1 MLEIK
6 GNLCKS
12 TAKHQNFRLRRA
24 ISTEITTKYIV
35 LSHLNPPEG
44 RNFFWR
50 CFSKK
55 FQNQKKNSA
64 VDQVRKDI
72 IDKAAQEAGIT
83 PDRSRK
89 RRKVRRSRWV
99 TDSQLSYTA
108 YTSVTATTDL
118 QLNAMWDVHVLFEI
132 SPKISTLN

>member
-44 RNFFWR
+44 RKFFWR

-55 FQNQKKNSA
+55 IQNQKKKNTGENTIARIDPANRAFLRHGTAISYQHL
-64 VDQVRKDI
+64 DSTESVR
-72 IDKAAQEAGIT
+72 T
-83 PDRSRK
+83 RSRGSIP
-89 RRKVRRSRWV
+89 RTGRSCV
-99 TDSQLSYTA
+99 TAQLSH
-108 YTSVTATTDL
+108 TS
-118 QLNAMWDVHVLFEI
+118 I
-132 SPKISTLN
+132 SIAQSQ